1 MAQVRE
7 KEKERIFDRKLLK
20 EREQEDTQFGS
31 DKPKFLTAAYKQKLL
46 DEKKWEY
53 EDKLAEEVERRTD
66 VRGSGMTGFY
76 ANLLTKN
83 IAMGGDVG
91 SSSTSAYTVG
101 NERQKRLINGT
112 TADEISSTVDS
123 QVKGPDDTP
132 LSIEPVPES
141 SSSATTIQLGNKHER
156 DVDDEDEEHTNH
168 NNNARPD
175 SQTRHPAQKPRI
187 EEASGHKR
195 EEAVLSARERFLA
208 RKQQQQQAD
217 STI

>member
-20 EREQEDTQFGS
+20 EREQEDAQFG

-53 EDKLAEEVERRTD
+53 EDKLAEKVERRTD

-91 SSSTSAYTVG
+91 TSSTSAYTVG
-101 NERQKRLINGT
+101 NERQKRLIN
-112 TADEISSTVDS
+112 DEPYLSAVSESAGFNDAHISD
-123 QVKGPDDTP
+123 QVKTSDDVT
-132 LSIEPVPES
+132 STGDNIS
-141 SSSATTIQLGNKHER
+141 KI
-156 DVDDEDEEHTNH
+156 DDEKGAYKSGKHGRDYEDVT
-168 NNNARPD
+168 AD
-175 SQTRHPAQKPRI
+175 SQTYPLQKMRT
-187 EEASGHKR
+187 EEVHQKR
-195 EEAVLSARERFLA
+195 QEVVLSARERFLA
-208 RKQQQQQAD
+208 RKQQQQQYE
-217 STI
+217 S

>member
-20 EREQEDTQFGS
+20 EREQEDAQFG

-112 TADEISSTVDS
+112 TADEISSTADL
-123 QVKGPDDTP
+123 QVKGPDNTP
-132 LSIEPVPES
+132 VATEPVPES

-156 DVDDEDEEHTNH
+156 DDEDDEEHNNH
-168 NNNARPD
+168 NHNARPD
-175 SQTRHPAQKPRI
+175 SQTRPPAQKPRI

-208 RKQQQQQAD
+208 RKQQQQQQQAD

>member
-20 EREQEDTQFGS
+20 EREQEDAQFG
-31 DKPKFLTAAYKQKLL
+31 DKPKFLTATYKQKLL

-123 QVKGPDDTP
+123 QVKVIPDETP
-132 LSIEPVPES
+132 LATEPVPES

-156 DVDDEDEEHTNH
+156 DEDDEEDNNH
-168 NNNARPD
+168 NHNARPD
-175 SQTRHPAQKPRI
+175 SQTRPPAQKPRI

-208 RKQQQQQAD
+208 RKQQQQQQAD